1 MAQSI
6 SSLGLDSGDNITIF
20 GKNFEVTPAI
30 RDHIMFKISKME
42 ELTPPTTRV
51 HVYLDIQREAHHVE
65 IEYCFSHFKIVV
77 THGMVL
83 KSATKVDDMYRAID
97 MAFDKLKGKIRRW
110 KTRIQAHH
118 HKKPFEIEEK
128 SIQVLNKKTQD
139 IDYINDQIEEASTKR
154 FEEEFSLP
162 LIVKHKKRQIP
173 LLTLEEATMRID
185 LCDDNF
191 LVYRS
196 EEEQKLKVMYVRRD
210 KTLGVLDIE

>member
-6 SSLGLDSGDNITIF
+6 SDLGLDRGENVTIF
-20 GKNFEVTPAI
+20 GKNFEVMPAM
-30 RDHIMFKISKME
+30 RDHIMLKIRKIE

-51 HVYLDIQREAHHVE
+51 HVYLDIQRETHHVE
-65 IEYCFSHFKIVV
+65 IEYCFSHFKVVV
-77 THGMVL
+77 THAMVD

-118 HKKPFEIEEK
+118 HKKRFEIEEK
-128 SIQVLNKKTQD
+128 SIQILNKKTQD
-139 IDYINDQIEEASTKR
+139 IDYINDQIEDATIHK

-173 LLTLEEATMRID
+173 MLTLEEATMRID
-185 LCDDNF
+185 LCNDNF

-210 KTLGVLDIE
+210 KTLGVLDVE